1 MTDLPPSSHRN
12 DVTDSYVRHAASVSL
27 TAACPPSESGPS
39 VDLSPS
45 EVARVLARFINQ
57 SVTPA
62 EWHRFLDQPIRD
74 PALESIREQAKRL
87 GGASP
92 IEIRLAMMQVYARA
106 QLLELLEETDAPPR

>member
-1 MTDLPPSSHRN
+1 MTDLSPPGHRN
-12 DVTDSYVRHAASVSL
+12 NVSDSYLRHAASVSL
-27 TAACPPSESGPS
+27 TAASPIQESVPS
-39 VDLSPS
+39 VDLRPA

-62 EWHRFLDQPIRD
+62 EWHHFLDQPIRD
-74 PALESIREQAKRL
+74 PALESVREQARRL